1 MRCLFVLLLCFAL
14 VGVVTPQTRKKPSVT
29 TLKKNL
35 SSVSNKKKQVQRE
48 LKETKKKVRVVK
60 GDLAQV
66 DARLNDLEESLDR
79 TTTSLSENRKRQA
92 QLAKDLQTTTAE
104 LEAKKEAARKRI
116 RAMYLQGNASVAS
129 ALVGV
134 KSIGDVASRRY
145 LLQQIATK
153 DRELFDEVQDL
164 QERVATQKRKQD
176 QVVQRVRGLLASQK
190 SQQHDLS
197 ETRLDKAY
205 LLNQLRSKQSELEKL
220 ARQLDAEED
229 SIRAR
234 IAAYNA
240 GPGRTSGLKRPQ
252 GRLAMPTNGRI
263 GSGFGMRM
271 HPILK
276 YRRMHKGLDISAP
289 TGTPIR
295 AAADGVVIS
304 ATTMRGYGKCLILDH
319 GGGVSTLYAHCSRL
333 YVGNGARVS
342 RGQTIAAVGS
352 TGLSTGPH
360 LHFEVHVGGKAV
372 NPMSWL

>member
-1 MRCLFVLLLCFAL
+1 MKRLLVLIFCFTL
-14 VGVVTPQTRKKPSVT
+14 VGAVGSQTKKKPSVT

-35 SSVSNKKKQVQRE
+35 SSVSIKKKQVQKE
-48 LKETKKKVRVVK
+48 LKETKKKVRIVK

-66 DARLNDLEESLDR
+66 DARLGDLEESLDI
-79 TTTSLSENRKRQA
+79 TTTSLAENRKRQA
-92 QLAKDLQTTTAE
+92 TLAKDLETTTRE
-104 LEAKKEAARKRI
+104 LEDKKDAARKRI

-134 KSIGDVASRRY
+134 KSIGEVASRRY

-153 DRELFDEVQDL
+153 DRELFEEVQNL
-164 QERVATQKRKQD
+164 QERVARQKRKQD
-176 QVVQRVRGLLASQK
+176 EVVLRVRGLLASQK
-190 SQQHDLS
+190 TQQHDLN

-252 GRLAMPTNGRI
+252 GRLAMPANGRI

-276 YRRMHKGLDISAP
+276 YRRMHKGVDISAP

-295 AAADGVVIS
+295 AAADGIVIS
-304 ATTMRGYGKCLILDH
+304 ASTMRGYGKCLILDH

-333 YVGNGARVS
+333 NVGSGARVR

-360 LHFEVHVGGKAV
+360 LHFEVHVNGKAV